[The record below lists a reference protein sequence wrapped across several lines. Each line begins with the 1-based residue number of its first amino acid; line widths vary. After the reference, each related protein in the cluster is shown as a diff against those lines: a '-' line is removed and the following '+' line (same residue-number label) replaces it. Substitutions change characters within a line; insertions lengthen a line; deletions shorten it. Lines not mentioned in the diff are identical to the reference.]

1 MTILIII
8 FVIIG
13 LSLLILAHEAGHF
26 ICSKF
31 FGVRVDEFGI
41 GFPPRI
47 FAWRPTKN
55 KVTVVY
61 QESETD
67 KLLCGTILVEGKD
80 IGNHLAG
87 VCADTRKGEILSIE
101 VEVAN

>member
-1 MTILIII
+1 MLGINYEP
-8 FVIIG
+8 
-13 LSLLILAHEAGHF
+13 EAEQ
-26 ICSKF
+26 IE
-31 FGVRVDEFGI
+31 VLNR
-41 GFPPRI
+41 
-47 FAWRPTKN
+47 TTY